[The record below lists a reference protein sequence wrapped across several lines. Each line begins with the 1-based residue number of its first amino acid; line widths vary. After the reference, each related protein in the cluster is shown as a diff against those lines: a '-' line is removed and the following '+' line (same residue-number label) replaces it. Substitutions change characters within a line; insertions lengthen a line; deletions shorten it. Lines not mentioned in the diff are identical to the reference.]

1 MTERTYAKSAINK
14 LKQASSRRPPW
25 QLAMIGNTDE
35 PVHLTTDTVD
45 AMTRIFNFVPALG
58 GVTIKTEHGD
68 LSVSRDFPSGSMETV
83 DALIASVFENEAG
96 ITGIVFPATS
106 TRPEHRATADNP
118 HFLQSGKEIAA
129 ITASHDAGEMSSEE
143 ALRRIKDVY
152 SKE

>member
-1 MTERTYAKSAINK
+1 MTERTYAKSAITQ

-25 QLAMIGNTDE
+25 QLSMIGNTDE
-35 PVHLTTDTVD
+35 PVHLSVETVN
-45 AMTRIFNFVPALG
+45 AMTRIFDLMPALG

-68 LSVSRDFPSGSMETV
+68 ISASRNFPSGYMETV
-83 DALIASVFENEAG
+83 DALIGSVFKNDAD

-106 TRPEHRATADNP
+106 TRPEHMATAENP

-129 ITASHDAGEMSSEE
+129 ITASHEAGEMSSEE

-152 SKE
+152 SEE

>member
-1 MTERTYAKSAINK
+1 MTERTYAKSAITK

-25 QLAMIGNTDE
+25 QLAMIGNTAE
-35 PVHLTTDTVD
+35 PVHLSAETVD
-45 AMTRIFNFVPALG
+45 ALTRVFDLLPALG

-68 LSVSRDFPSGSMETV
+68 LSVSRDFSSGHAEAV
-83 DALIASVFENEAG
+83 DALIASVFENDAN

-106 TRPEHRATADNP
+106 TRPEHMATAENP

-143 ALRRIKDVY
+143 AIRRIKDVY

>member
-1 MTERTYAKSAINK
+1 MTQRTYAKSAITQ

-25 QLAMIGNTDE
+25 QLTTIGNTDQL
-35 PVHLTTDTVD
+35 VHLSAEIVN
-45 AMTRIFNFVPALG
+45 ALTRIFDLVPALG

-68 LSVSRDFPSGSMETV
+68 LSVSRDFPSGYTETV
-83 DALIASVFENEAG
+83 DALIASVFENDTG

-106 TRPEHRATADNP
+106 TRPEHIATADNP
-118 HFLQSGKEIAA
+118 HFLPSGKEIAA
-129 ITASHDAGEMSSEE
+129 ITASHEAGEMSSEE

>member
-1 MTERTYAKSAINK
+1 MTERTYAKSTITH

-35 PVHLTTDTVD
+35 PVHLSAETVN
-45 AMTRIFNFVPALG
+45 ALTRIFDLMPALG

-83 DALIASVFENEAG
+83 DALIGSVFENDAA

-106 TRPEHRATADNP
+106 TRPEHMATADNP

-129 ITASHDAGEMSSEE
+129 ITASHDAGEISSEE

>member
-1 MTERTYAKSAINK
+1 
-14 LKQASSRRPPW
+14 
-25 QLAMIGNTDE
+25 MIGNTDV
-35 PVHLTTDTVD
+35 PVHLSAETVG
-45 AMTRIFNFVPALG
+45 ALTRIFDLIPALG

-68 LSVSRDFPSGSMETV
+68 LSVSRDFPSGNMERV
-83 DALIASVFENEAG
+83 DALMGSVFENDAG

-106 TRPEHRATADNP
+106 TRPEHMATADNL

-129 ITASHDAGEMSSEE
+129 ITASHDAREIGSEE

>member
-1 MTERTYAKSAINK
+1 
-14 LKQASSRRPPW
+14 
-25 QLAMIGNTDE
+25 MIGNADH
-35 PVHLTTDTVD
+35 PVHLSAETIN
-45 AMTRIFNFVPALG
+45 ALTRIFDLMPALG

-83 DALIASVFENEAG
+83 DALIASVFENDAY
-96 ITGIVFPATS
+96 ITGILFPATS
-106 TRPEHRATADNP
+106 TRPEHMATADNP